1 MNENNPQKNNALAGL
16 KIQTDI
22 ALWQLLLQGIK
33 KSHKMS
39 RVEAFYDLIDRH
51 CIAMLKGENNHI
63 SGTIHSIAK
72 AWGWDR
78 ETVAKFLEHL
88 QKLGMVTIN
97 NDGNRKAIMLNCIT
111 LPKMDSGASEKP
123 SDAKTPSF
131 ATKGK

>member
-1 MNENNPQKNNALAGL
+1 MNEIIPQNNNALAGL

-63 SGTIHSIAK
+63 SGTIHSMAK

-111 LPKMDSGASEKP
+111 LPKMDPGDSEKP
-123 SDAKTPSF
+123 SDTKTPSF
-131 ATKGK
+131 ATKGT